1 MAFLKTRIDS
11 VFFEDNDI
19 GRMKKGIFEAS
30 EEELDRILKED
41 FGFPAESELTKAG
54 SYIQNTPRHQVE
66 KDRKKNDI
74 VLIPVGCSENHGRH
88 LCSWAD
94 TYYATS
100 ICEGVR
106 RYTQK
111 KGNPLSIAMPP
122 LPYGGHPYHHYGM
135 PGTIPLS
142 QNTVMAVMSDVMLGL
157 WNDGFRKQ
165 IIINNHGQLW
175 MLESALQEF
184 CKSYQL
190 PGIFRVID
198 WHRAVREAF
207 HVKERGGDFDTTF
220 VHADEA
226 ETSLGLYLFPDKM
239 DMDYAVDAQVETFLP
254 DGHFGTSVDPIA
266 RPSRWSEGEGQVALE
281 IHSVPEGVIGYPT
294 KATANKAKRPLA
306 MICSYISLLAKEI
319 LEAFPP
325 GEVPPVEKVTNRK
338 AKDMEPYLR
347 EPLSPGWKS
356 VYELPALTMNKSIN

>member
-1 MAFLKTRIDS
+1 MAFLESK
-11 VFFEDNDI
+11 VANVLFEDNQI
-19 GRMKKGIFEAS
+19 GRMKKRIFEAS
-30 EEELDRILKED
+30 EKDLDKILADD
-41 FGFPAESELTKAG
+41 FGFPADSELTKSG
-54 SYIQNTPRHQVE
+54 CYIQNTPRHQVE
-66 KDRKKNDI
+66 QNRKKNDV

-94 TYYATS
+94 TYYATF

-111 KGNPLSIAMPP
+111 KGAAVSIAMPP

-142 QNTVMAVMSDVMLGL
+142 QATVMSVLSDVMLGL

-175 MLESALQEF
+175 MLEGALQEF
-184 CKSYQL
+184 CKTYQL

-207 HVKERGGDFDTTF
+207 HTKDRGGDYETPFI
-220 VHADEA
+220 HADEA
-226 ETSLGLYLFPDKM
+226 ETSLALYLFPKM
-239 DMDYAVDAQVETFLP
+239 VNMDYAVDAQVETFLP
-254 DGHFGTSVDPIA
+254 DGHFGTSVDPLA
-266 RPSRWSEGEGQVALE
+266 RPSRWSEGEGHVALE

-294 KATANKAKRPLA
+294 KAQARKAKRPLA
-306 MICSYISLLAKEI
+306 MICSYVSLLVDQI

-325 GEVPPVEKVTNRK
+325 GKLPPVEKVTNRK
-338 AKDMEPYLR
+338 AEDLAPYLK

-356 VYELPALTMNKSIN
+356 VYELPAITMNK